1 MKAVWGWWCSWP
13 IIAVFIVV
21 QNTVG
26 IGLASLLG
34 LDPLIGLVAGSI
46 TLVGGHGTAGAWGSV
61 LEGQYGLTGATTLG
75 MACATFG
82 LVIGG
87 LLGGPLAKRL
97 ITRHQLA
104 QARRDAE
111 QLAPSRPTVPE
122 GGERSQLRVSL
133 ECPAP
138 DYGRCRH

>member
-1 MKAVWGWWCSWP
+1 MMQN
-13 IIAVFIVV
+13 IVGV
-21 QNTVG
+21 SLATV
-26 IGLASLLG
+26 LG

-61 LEGQYGLTGATTLG
+61 LENQYGLTGATTLG
-75 MACATFG
+75 IACATFG

-104 QARRDAE
+104 QPLTESE
-111 QLAPSRPTVPE
+111 QLRADAPTVSE
-122 GGERSQLRVSL
+122 GSEVANFES
-133 ECPAP
+133 PN
-138 DYGRCRH
+138 